1 MLPWLQLFWKI
12 TKISEVENKIL
23 NTGSLVTRTT
33 LNTKIS
39 EAENKALDNSKY
51 LTIQEFK
58 KLRAESF
65 AARLKRANLI
75 NKTEFHS
82 QRTRLNKRVASNKT
96 KNVEVQKKKKK
107 YLNNLI
113 TKDYIFFFGRVYYTS
128 NDQSQNTFVYQPKF
142 DTLEFK

>member
-65 AARLKRANLI
+65 AARLK
-75 NKTEFHS
+75 
-82 QRTRLNKRVASNKT
+82 
-96 KNVEVQKKKKK
+96 
-107 YLNNLI
+107 
-113 TKDYIFFFGRVYYTS
+113 
-128 NDQSQNTFVYQPKF
+128 
-142 DTLEFK
+142 